1 MKQVSIQISYDDE
14 RLEAMRIFL
23 SENGTTIEDELL
35 SALDAIYRKNVPS
48 QVRAFFEKRSQT
60 EPAKPKSKP
69 DKAGVGVQKGTD
81 DKVTAPDAKT
91 VLGAF

>member
-35 SALDAIYRKNVPS
+35 SALDAIYRKNVTKWM
-48 QVRAFFEKRSQT
+48 F
-60 EPAKPKSKP
+60 
-69 DKAGVGVQKGTD
+69 
-81 DKVTAPDAKT
+81 
-91 VLGAF
+91 